1 MPRLLSTKSAMVKAS
16 PSGPRER
23 SGSPHRPGSV
33 PSRSWA
39 RGALGPP
46 TIGPVPHSRTAPD
59 PDLARRSLY
68 RLLRAIDQRWL
79 SVGSGTCSGR
89 AVVRHSAGLPDSAV
103 IFPRIH
109 LRNCDA
115 CKPGAVGDVTPRYR
129 CTRRCACPD
138 SPPIGPFASS
148 RALKGGTTHLLAV
161 RRRVSGR
168 ASTSLSTAR
177 RSAAGSA
184 STLFSRLRR
193 RAVFGDVPSFIG
205 FTPSSSSVVTRSA
218 WAGLALSQ
226 RQLCARAT
234 TRIAC
239 PSPVDGD
246 SAAQQCRWYV
256 ARKPG

>member
-1 MPRLLSTKSAMVKAS
+1 MVLVKGRALRTVLALYQAGAGLGGLWVLLLSGQFRIHGPLPIRILLVALFTAYCVLLTSAGFLLGRA
-16 PSGPRER
+16 
-23 SGSPHRPGSV
+23 H
-33 PSRSWA
+33 
-39 RGALGPP
+39 ALG
-46 TIGPVPHSRTAPD
+46 VP
-59 PDLARRSLY
+59 
-68 RLLRAIDQRWL
+68 L
-79 SVGSGTCSGR
+79 SVIAQGFQIPQLSSH
-89 AVVRHSAGLPDSAV
+89 A
-103 IFPRIH
+103 FH